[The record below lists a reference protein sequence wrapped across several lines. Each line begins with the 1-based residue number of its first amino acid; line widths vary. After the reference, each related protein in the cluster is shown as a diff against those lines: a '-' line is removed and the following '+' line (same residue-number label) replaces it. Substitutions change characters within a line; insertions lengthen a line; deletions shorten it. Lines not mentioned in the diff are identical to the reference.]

1 MNKKLAKYP
10 LSGVPRTLLFTLR
23 ARADEQTH
31 AAPLFS
37 DPLAV
42 QWSQSLP
49 WDEELKAIYRS
60 PLQIVFAVRAYHYDR
75 LVSRHIAS
83 HPQAVVVELGAGLS
97 TRYQRIG
104 SNAYRWLDLD
114 LPAVTDLRRQL
125 DAETERHQFIS
136 KSVLDF
142 SWLDAVPEV
151 SSENILFLAE
161 GLLMYLEPR
170 EVREIINR
178 LRSRFPGATLLA
190 DVLGHIIAKGGRGAK
205 QLERI
210 GAPFK
215 WSVTDEGDVAAMGL
229 SIVSVSS
236 LANLCQGRLPLLL
249 DLLSRSLSWL
259 PLVRNS
265 YLIVEAK
272 VKPRMRN
279 EG

>member
-205 QLERI
+205 Q
-210 GAPFK
+210 
-215 WSVTDEGDVAAMGL
+215 
-229 SIVSVSS
+229 
-236 LANLCQGRLPLLL
+236 
-249 DLLSRSLSWL
+249 
-259 PLVRNS
+259 
-265 YLIVEAK
+265 
-272 VKPRMRN
+272 
-279 EG
+279 